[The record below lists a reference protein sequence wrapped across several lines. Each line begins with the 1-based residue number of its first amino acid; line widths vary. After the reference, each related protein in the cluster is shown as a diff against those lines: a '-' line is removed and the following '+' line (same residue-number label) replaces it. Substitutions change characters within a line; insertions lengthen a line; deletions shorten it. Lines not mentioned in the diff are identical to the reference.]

1 MLFFIDG
8 ASLVNNEDDDWELL
22 LAVRQA
28 QDAQGGGTL
37 VVRCMPAMHT
47 HAAPSTSSCLLCLL
61 AAGRL
66 NLSLSSSGPPDEAQ
80 HARDAAS
87 AGVAC
92 QWAANLC
99 IPSNRLAQGACL

>member
-47 HAAPSTSSCLLCLL
+47 HARPQRPAPPPQAAFCACWLL
-61 AAGRL
+61 AG
-66 NLSLSSSGPPDEAQ
+66 
-80 HARDAAS
+80 
-87 AGVAC
+87 
-92 QWAANLC
+92 
-99 IPSNRLAQGACL
+99 